1 MFKKQLETDRPVVSV
16 TKRIVAVLTLRLN
29 MSVTTTA
36 FALRARIDRSPFTG
50 DVHGFVITIP

>member
-16 TKRIVAVLTLRLN
+16 TKRIVAVLALRLN

-50 DVHGFVITIP
+50 DVHGL